1 MKISRLRKIVYL
13 PILVLVFSLPFFV
26 LAKSGAVEQVLNESE
41 YGSFAREYNRAF
53 DRYKK
58 SIQNS
63 GLAGTRLANV
73 LLNRERT
80 LISRIERKKERGSR
94 HYEDDIER
102 LVHDLNMKVRFN
114 LAESLADFARKY
126 NIDLNDTTNYRYSS
140 TDPSQRKYVIT
151 ALHTSSGWIGP
162 SSTNSASTST
172 TQGSSGNGSTAGS
185 GGETAGSMQSS
196 GNSSGGATGGNS
208 SSQSNQSQVGNQG
221 AQNSSQSGQ
230 NQNQNGGQGPS
241 REDTRFK
248 YRLHEKIPGQEN
260 VDDLQ
265 SYLEA
270 LYRFGIAIVAILAV
284 VMIGIGAFMYIVT
297 AAGNLSKMAN
307 AKEIIGNAIFGLVMA
322 LLAWLILYVIN
333 PDLVGTTLKMPKK
346 TINPEAYVSDEQ
358 PDPEV
363 CRNPYR
369 KLYQMGLCSGDKAC
383 VKDQCE
389 YLSSICLHN
398 SAGSGSNISE
408 EDQEIAKSDL
418 CQSFFA
424 KPDGGFCG
432 SIANNGLML
441 GRCTK
446 AGVTSCPLGTARIVE
461 GVQCGGDSVCCTQGK
476 VLEVWP
482 AFADLLEKYGF
493 Q

>member
-13 PILVLVFSLPFFV
+13 LILVLVFSSPFFV
-26 LAKSGAVEQVLNESE
+26 LAQSG
-41 YGSFAREYNRAF
+41 
-53 DRYKK
+53 
-58 SIQNS
+58 
-63 GLAGTRLANV
+63 
-73 LLNRERT
+73 
-80 LISRIERKKERGSR
+80 RGVS
-94 HYEDDIER
+94 
-102 LVHDLNMKVRFN
+102 
-114 LAESLADFARKY
+114 
-126 NIDLNDTTNYRYSS
+126 
-140 TDPSQRKYVIT
+140 
-151 ALHTSSGWIGP
+151 
-162 SSTNSASTST
+162 
-172 TQGSSGNGSTAGS
+172 GST
-185 GGETAGSMQSS
+185 QSS

-208 SSQSNQSQVGNQG
+208 SSQSNQGQAGNQG

-322 LLAWLILYVIN
+322 LLAWLILYIIN
-333 PDLVGTTLKMPKK
+333 PDLVGTTLNTPRKS
-346 TINPEAYVSDEQ
+346 INLEAYVGDEQ

-389 YLSSICLHN
+389 YLVAICLHN
-398 SAGSGSNISE
+398 NAESGSNISE

-424 KPDGGFCG
+424 KPGGGFCG
-432 SIANNGLML
+432 SIANDGSML
-441 GRCTK
+441 GRCTETGVVNCPSGK
-446 AGVTSCPLGTARIVE
+446 ARVTD
-461 GVQCGGDSVCCTQGK
+461 GVQCAGDSVCCTPK
-476 VLEVWP
+476 EILE
-482 AFADLLEKYGF
+482 FY
-493 Q
+493 